1 MDGQQT
7 EATTCPVHADDLK
20 RFYAHLF
27 PFKPMYQWLSYS
39 SAPDENAGEFPT
51 REFSFTLVTPSGE
64 EIYVRNQSYTSC
76 QQFQTELTKAAPH
89 KIDIGGIYNLPPKQH
104 SSHAADAMRVK
115 EREFVFDIDMDDYSD
130 VRRCCD
136 SGKAKRLCAR
146 CWPFLHVAIQVIR
159 RALKE
164 LFGFEHCLFVF
175 SGRRGIHCWVADRR
189 ARNLTKKARQ
199 AILDFM
205 IIPVVVSKEKLSTQ
219 PFYHDLHPFFRQIYT
234 SILEPTFEESILI
247 QQQLLD
253 DQEGQEMLL
262 RFVPHS
268 ETQEMLRT
276 TWQDDGDST
285 SSAEKWTQFKEI
297 VRGQM
302 KKENE
307 KGQKTR
313 SYKRTFPSDPV
324 VDVVF
329 AYTYPRFDKHVSI
342 GLNHLL
348 KSPFCVH
355 PGTGKL
361 CVPIDPQKSEE
372 FSPDQVPTLLAMM
385 EEVATGKPRSMDA
398 YVKYFEKKFLEPL
411 TREGQPPADP
421 MDF

>member
-1 MDGQQT
+1 MG
-7 EATTCPVHADDLK
+7 
-20 RFYAHLF
+20 
-27 PFKPMYQWLSYS
+27 
-39 SAPDENAGEFPT
+39 
-51 REFSFTLVTPSGE
+51 
-64 EIYVRNQSYTSC
+64 
-76 QQFQTELTKAAPH
+76 
-89 KIDIGGIYNLPPKQH
+89 
-104 SSHAADAMRVK
+104 
-115 EREFVFDIDMDDYSD
+115 
-130 VRRCCD
+130 
-136 SGKAKRLCAR
+136 
-146 CWPFLHVAIQVIR
+146 
-159 RALKE
+159 
-164 LFGFEHCLFVF
+164 
-175 SGRRGIHCWVADRR
+175 
-189 ARNLTKKARQ
+189 
-199 AILDFM
+199 
-205 IIPVVVSKEKLSTQ
+205 
-219 PFYHDLHPFFRQIYT
+219 
-234 SILEPTFEESILI
+234 ILI

-329 AYTYPRFDKHVSI
+329 AYPYPRFDKHVSI

-372 FSPDQVPTLLAMM
+372 FSPDQVPTLAAMM
-385 EEVATGKPRSMDA
+385 EEVAMGKPRSMDA
-398 YVKYFEKKFLEPL
+398 YVKFFEKKFLEPL